1 MRRIVN
7 FLRSA
12 WKPDHTAG
20 LMLVA
25 VVVGA
30 LVGVAAYLLVEG
42 IALVADGT
50 GEVAEALPGNWLWMF
65 IMIPLGLTVA
75 WWLAE
80 RFAPEVAGDGVP
92 QVAAALII
100 AGGHVRRRVA
110 SLKII
115 ATSITLGVGGSAG
128 REGPIVQIG
137 SAVGSALARW
147 TGLSEQHARSLVAA
161 GAGAGIGASFNA
173 PIAGMLFA
181 MEVVLGGFHIRHLNT
196 VVVASV
202 SAAVVSRSLVGS
214 DLSFPIVKYP
224 LTDARELL
232 AYAAVGLLAVVAA
245 YLFLRSLTFFEDLG
259 PRLSLPKWAI
269 PASLGLVVAFAGLAS
284 TWIYDEADAIAPD
297 VLRTGQ
303 DFVGFLVGSGS
314 LTWWVLGA
322 LALLKIIA
330 TSATMGSGASGGAFA
345 PSLFIGAAVGS
356 GFAALIEP
364 VWGFSELRPGA
375 LALVGMSAVF
385 AAVARAPLTSIL
397 IVFEITQDYGLVLPL
412 MLATTLATL
421 LTEVLHRESVYT
433 MALTRMGIRR
443 TQRGEVDVLDT
454 VSVGEV
460 MSTVPV
466 VVSPTDGLDEVQET
480 LDRIRHH
487 GLPVTEDGR
496 LVGIV
501 TVTDILRLGGPSES
515 VMARDAMTPDP
526 TTVNPNSPVS
536 LAMERMAVL
545 GVGRLPVVAADD
557 PEHLLGMFRRE
568 DAVRAYHHAL
578 SSEVNAEMGRQRLR
592 ARVGTGAE
600 FFSFLISEGSI
611 AAGRALREVA
621 WPDGCTLVSVQRGRQ
636 LMVPEGSTMLRV
648 GDVITAFGTPGAE
661 DRVKLRLNA
670 PREFSDDDIGS

>member
-1 MRRIVN
+1 MRRIAN

-42 IALVADGT
+42 IGLVADGT
-50 GEVAEALPGNWLWMF
+50 QELAEALPGNWLWMF
-65 IMIPLGLTVA
+65 ITIPLGFTAA
-75 WWLAE
+75 WWLAQ
-80 RFAPEVAGDGVP
+80 RFAPETAGDGVP
-92 QVAAALII
+92 QVAAALIV

-110 SLKII
+110 WLKIVG
-115 ATSITLGVGGSAG
+115 TSITLGVGGSAG

-147 TGLSEQHARSLVAA
+147 TGLSEQHVRSLVAA

-202 SAAVVSRSLVGS
+202 SAAVVSRSLVGA

-224 LTDARELL
+224 LSDPRELL

-245 YLFLRSLTFFEDLG
+245 YFFLRGLTFFEDIG
-259 PRLSLPKWAI
+259 ERLNIPSWALPAT
-269 PASLGLVVAFAGLAS
+269 LGLVVAGVGLAS
-284 TWIYDEADAIAPD
+284 TWIYEETDAIAPD

-322 LALLKIIA
+322 LALLKIVA

-421 LTEVLHRESVYT
+421 LTEAMHRESVYT
-433 MALTRMGIRR
+433 MALTKMGIRR

-454 VSVGEV
+454 VTVGEV
-460 MSTVPV
+460 MSKVPV
-466 VVSPTDGLDEVQET
+466 VLDPNQSLDEVQVT

-487 GLPVTEDGR
+487 GLPVVEDGR

-515 VMARDAMTPDP
+515 VVTRDAMTPEP
-526 TTVNPNSPVS
+526 MTVNPNSPVS

-557 PEHLLGMFRRE
+557 PGHLLGMFRRE

-578 SSEVNAEMGRQRLR
+578 GAEVDAEMGRERLR

-600 FFSFLISEGSI
+600 FFAFSITDGSV

-621 WPDGCTLVSVQRGRQ
+621 WPDGCTLVSVQRGRH
-636 LMVPEGSTMLRV
+636 LMVPEGSTMLQV

-661 DRVKLRLNA
+661 ERVKLRLNA
-670 PREFSDDDIGS
+670 EREFTADDIGN